1 MRIGIFGGTFDPP
14 HYGHLIV
21 AEQAREQAAL
31 DQVWFIPSARPPHK
45 VERQITPFDRRAEML
60 SLALAGHEDKFR
72 IETIERDR
80 PGLSYTADTLD
91 TLGQQHPNNDWF
103 LILGADS
110 IKDLPGWHEP
120 KRILSKAT
128 ILVAARPGHAV
139 WTAAELAA
147 GVGTSPKEVR
157 LSVIDVPLIDI
168 SSRDLRKRAGE
179 GRSLLFQLPRAVEV
193 YIREKRLYPSND
205 E

>member
-31 DQVWFIPSARPPHK
+31 DQVWFVLSARPPHK
-45 VERQITPFDRRAEML
+45 VDRQITPFDRRAEML
-60 SLALAGHEDKFR
+60 ALALAGHEHKFR
-72 IETIERDR
+72 VETIERDR

-91 TLGQQHPNNDWF
+91 ALAQQHPNNEWF

-110 IKDLPGWHEP
+110 IKDLPGWHDP
-120 KRILSKAT
+120 QRILSKAT
-128 ILVAARPGHAV
+128 ILVAARPGHST
-139 WTAAELAA
+139 WTAAELVG
-147 GVGTSPKEVR
+147 GVGMSPKDVR
-157 LSVIDVPLIDI
+157 LGVVDVPLIDI
-168 SSRDLRKRAGE
+168 SSRDLRRRAAE

-193 YIREKRLYPSND
+193 YIREKRLYRADD

>member
-31 DQVWFIPSARPPHK
+31 DQVWFVLSARPPHK
-45 VERQITPFDRRAEML
+45 VDRPITPFDRRAEML
-60 SLALAGHEDKFR
+60 ALALAGHEDRFGV
-72 IETIERDR
+72 ETIERDR

-91 TLGQQHPNNDWF
+91 ALAQQHPNNDWF

-110 IKDLPGWHEP
+110 IKDLPGWHDP
-120 KRILSKAT
+120 RRILSKAT
-128 ILVAARPGHAV
+128 ILVAARPGHTF
-139 WTAAELAA
+139 WTAGELAA
-147 GVGTSPKEVR
+147 GVDMNPNDVR
-157 LSVIDVPLIDI
+157 LSVIDIPLIDI
-168 SSRDLRKRAGE
+168 SSRDLRRRAAE

-193 YIREKRLYPSND
+193 YIQEKRLYKPTA
-205 E
+205 

>member
-31 DQVWFIPSARPPHK
+31 DQVWFLLSARPPHK
-45 VERQITPFDRRAEML
+45 VEFQITPFDRRAEML
-60 SLALAGHEDKFR
+60 SLAIAGHEDKFR
-72 IETIERDR
+72 LETIERDR

-91 TLGQQHPNNDWF
+91 ALAQLHPKNDWF

-110 IKDLPGWHEP
+110 IKDLPGWHDP
-120 KRILSKAT
+120 KRILSQAAT
-128 ILVAARPGHAV
+128 LVAPRPGFAT
-139 WTAAELAA
+139 WTAAQLAGA
-147 GVGTSPKEVR
+147 VGMSVNEVR
-157 LSVIDVPLIDI
+157 LTTVDVPLIDI
-168 SSRDLRKRAGE
+168 SSRDLRRRAAG

-193 YIREKRLYPSND
+193 YVREKRLYRSHD
-205 E
+205 D